1 MKRLL
6 SRFFDVEIPESGE
19 GVESESTPARLT
31 IQGILAGLVISAPAW
46 AARVAA
52 FLF

>member
-6 SRFFDVEIPESGE
+6 SRLFDIEIPEAGE
-19 GVESESTPARLT
+19 PAESESTPARLT
-31 IQGILAGLVISAPAW
+31 IQGIIAGLVISAPAW